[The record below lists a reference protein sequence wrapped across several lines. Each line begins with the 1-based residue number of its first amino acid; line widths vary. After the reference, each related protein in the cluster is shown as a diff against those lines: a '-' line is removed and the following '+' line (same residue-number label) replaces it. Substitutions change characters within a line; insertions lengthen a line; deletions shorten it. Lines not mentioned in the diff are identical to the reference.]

1 MLTVN
6 KTSII
11 AENIRTA
18 ATAKGMTMEDLAKAA
33 GYEPETMRKYFEGRT
48 SPRAYMLYRIAK
60 ALGHSM
66 EWFMMDVDDGAG
78 MRPHGRLIDADA
90 LEAVIRE
97 VFEIGRRTQEAEN
110 SKEYAGYLM
119 AFNSF
124 LVEVQT
130 AQTVMEAEK

>member
-66 EWFMMDVDDGAG
+66 EWFMMDVDEGAG
-78 MRPHGRLIDADA
+78 MRP
-90 LEAVIRE
+90 
-97 VFEIGRRTQEAEN
+97 
-110 SKEYAGYLM
+110 LM